1 MNKEEELKTRRVQL
15 LIKPSTYDEIKRRA
29 DKIGKSVN
37 DYIHKLLECDIE
49 RNANKPNELQR
60 DDQYYYITG
69 DGEIMIDS
77 SEWFDELC
85 VRLDI
90 GNYFKTREE
99 AEFQLERL
107 KVLAELR
114 EYEVPCK
121 IFETYHIYAV
131 PSEDRIAISV
141 WNTPEINY
149 REIHFES
156 REKAK
161 EAINKIGLER
171 LLKYYFKVPTKVYRV
186 PIYDLTTTD
195 GFQQYLTQKGEHMFA
210 CRYNPKLKQT
220 FTLNELNSIHDIY
233 SEMAEEVD
241 E

>member
-1 MNKEEELKTRRVQL
+1 MNKEEK
-15 LIKPSTYDEIKRRA
+15 LI
-29 DKIGKSVN
+29 
-37 DYIHKLLECDIE
+37 
-49 RNANKPNELQR
+49 RN
-60 DDQYYYITG
+60 DQYYYITG
-69 DGEIMIDS
+69 EGEIMIDS

-99 AEFQLERL
+99 VEFQLERL

-141 WNTPEINY
+141 WNTPNIDY

-220 FTLNELNSIHDIY
+220 FTLDELNSIHDIY